1 MKDPRRYYREIVR
14 LCLVAIVCFAV
25 GILLMLSGWADFP
38 AWWYWS
44 ILLWVAIPEYLM
56 QLDSR
61 KATGLSRA
69 DREKWE
75 RALVSYG
82 VGRFVV
88 PFFYFLADRNP
99 GHRSG

>member
-1 MKDPRRYYREIVR
+1 MNHPRRYYREIVR

-25 GILLMLSGWADFP
+25 GILLMLCGWADFP
-38 AWWYWS
+38 AWWYWF
-44 ILLWVAIPEYLM
+44 ILLWIATPHYLM
-56 QLDSR
+56 KLDLR
-61 KATGLSRA
+61 NAADLSRA

-75 RALVSYG
+75 LVLVSYG

-88 PFFYFLADRNP
+88 PFFYFLADQNP